1 MTDIRRLET
10 DQIAGH
16 LPALIA
22 LLQDAVDSGASVGFL
37 RPLSAEDARAYWL
50 HVRAAVESSGRVLLV
65 AFEGPELLGS
75 VQMEP
80 AGLPNA
86 SHRAEV
92 MKLFVHRRAQRR
104 GIGRALMRAIEQEA
118 RARGRRL
125 LVLNTRVGDFTQEL
139 YEKIGYTPAGNIP
152 GYARSSGGSLDPTV
166 IMYRWL
172 EEPD

>member
-1 MTDIRRLET
+1 MTDIRRLEA

-37 RPLSAEDARAYWL
+37 RPLSAED
-50 HVRAAVESSGRVLLV
+50 
-65 AFEGPELLGS
+65 LLGS

-104 GIGRALMRAIEQEA
+104 GIGRALMRVIEQEA

-139 YEKIGYTPAGNIP
+139 YERIGYTPAGNIP